1 MKIKKYIPLP
11 NSFITGMGGK
21 SPEWVSLEM
30 GLTYERFEAWS
41 VSDDAIIFPV
51 VTDLHSIFNDE
62 NTAEPG
68 LRNSMNHIRYVHG
81 IAEKFNCD
89 FIADLGDIGLELPE
103 TSSREAAKR
112 LVEQYAGIQA
122 ESQLPTL
129 QCLGN
134 HDHNG
139 GSISNAE
146 FGDAFNKKCAKRGH
160 KIVFGENSS
169 YGYYDVPNK
178 RCRVFFLNTSDN
190 TYYGFSEEQLRFLA
204 ENISLNSTWTV
215 VILTHFCID
224 PIGHW
229 LNDEPLSDTLFDR
242 TSMFAFLEIIK
253 GNKNL
258 AGVFAGDSHYDH
270 FIKRDD
276 INFFITQ
283 GYGGVDLKKM
293 PAGAQ
298 FNFFDT
304 MKNMLVD
311 LVVIEPVKREI
322 KLLRLG
328 AGGESCDRHSN
339 F

>member
-1 MKIKKYIPLP
+1 MKIKSFKPLQ
-11 NSFITGMGGK
+11 NSFIAGAVK
-21 SPEWVSLEM
+21 KYPEWVNWEM
-30 GLTYERFEAWS
+30 GLTYERFKKCNRS
-41 VSDDAIIFPV
+41 NNAIVFPV
-51 VTDLHSIFNDE
+51 ITDLHSIFNDK

-68 LRNSMNHIRYVHG
+68 LRNSMNHIRYIHG

-129 QCLGN
+129 QCMGN
-134 HDHNG
+134 HDHNR

-160 KIVFGENSS
+160 KIIFGKNAS

-178 RCRVFFLNTSDN
+178 KCRVFFLNTSDN
-190 TYYGFSEEQLRFLA
+190 IYYGFSEEQLRFFD
-204 ENISLNSTWTV
+204 ENTSLDSTWTV
-215 VILTHFCID
+215 IVLTHLCVD
-224 PIGHW
+224 PIGRW
-229 LNDEPLSDTLFDR
+229 LNDEPLSDTLFDQA
-242 TSMFAFLEIIK
+242 SMFAFLEIIK
-253 GNKNL
+253 RNKNIT
-258 AGVFAGDSHYDH
+258 GVFAGDSHFDH

-304 MKNMLVD
+304 MTNMLVD

-328 AGGESCDRHSN
+328 AGGENCDRCST